1 MKLKEKR
8 LIFILCLIVLS
19 GVMNSILFNVALSD
33 MKQDLNVIT
42 SMISW
47 VIIVYTMIIAFG
59 SITYSKLS
67 SYFEL
72 KTLLIF
78 GVSLFV
84 IGSIIGAMTNQ
95 YPLVIT
101 ARVIQSMGGSSFIAL
116 SMIAANQYL
125 SNATRNLALT
135 LIGGCLSL
143 GTGIGF
149 LIGGTFTYLWGWHSL
164 FLIMVLLIFTLIEI
178 IKVMPTDGSNNT
190 KETQPFDFVGLIS
203 LLIFIV
209 TFILGVKLNGFLLI
223 VSLLAMLYLIYHGRR
238 ENIALF
244 VDFSIFKN
252 KSFNKLIFI
261 NFINNASM
269 VGIIFIFPLMA
280 ANLFK
285 ITTINVGIIL
295 FIISFVSFLIS
306 LISKKLLRIMSN
318 MSMIRG
324 TLFLQLIG
332 FIILTVVG
340 INTFGLT
347 ILGVFVI
354 YSSFTILSVAISIEV
369 SKILNDN
376 DKSMGLGIFNLINF
390 LGMSFGPAIASRIL
404 SFNNDF
410 IYAFLFFVIALIITN
425 IISIFGKSNQING

>member
-33 MKQDLNVIT
+33 MKQDLNVST

-72 KTLLIF
+72 KTLFIF

-84 IGSIIGAMTNQ
+84 IGSILGSMTNQ
-95 YPLVIT
+95 YPFVIT

-178 IKVMPTDGSNNT
+178 IKVMPTDGSNNP
-190 KETQPFDFVGLIS
+190 KEAQPFDFVGLIS

-209 TFILGVKLNGFLLI
+209 TFILGVKLNAFLLI

-261 NFINNASM
+261 SFINNASM

-285 ITTINVGIIL
+285 ITTINVCIIL
-295 FIISFVSFLIS
+295 FIISVVSFLIS
-306 LISKKLLRIMSN
+306 LIFKKLLRIMSN
-318 MSMIRG
+318 MSMIKG

-340 INTFGLT
+340 INNFGLT

-425 IISIFGKSNQING
+425 IISIFGKSN

>member
-33 MKQDLNVIT
+33 MKQDLNVST

-84 IGSIIGAMTNQ
+84 IGSIIGSMTNQ

-164 FLIMVLLIFTLIEI
+164 FLIMVLLVFTLIEI
-178 IKVMPTDGSNNT
+178 IKVMPTNDSNKP

-223 VSLLAMLYLIYHGRR
+223 VSLLAILYLIYHGRR

-261 NFINNASM
+261 SFINNASM

-295 FIISFVSFLIS
+295 FIISVVSFLIS

-332 FIILTVVG
+332 FIILIVVG
-340 INTFGLT
+340 INNFSLT

-404 SFNNDF
+404 SFNNNF
-410 IYAFLFFVIALIITN
+410 TYAFLFFVIALIITN
-425 IISIFGKSNQING
+425 IISILGKSNQING

>member
-33 MKQDLNVIT
+33 MKQDLNVST

-84 IGSIIGAMTNQ
+84 IGSIMGSMTNQ

-178 IKVMPTDGSNNT
+178 IKVMRTDGSNNP

-209 TFILGVKLNGFLLI
+209 TFILGVKLNAFLLI

-238 ENIALF
+238 ENIAVF

-261 NFINNASM
+261 SFINNASM

-285 ITTINVGIIL
+285 ITTINVGIII

-340 INTFGLT
+340 INNFSLT

-425 IISIFGKSNQING
+425 IISIFDKSNQING

>member
-33 MKQDLNVIT
+33 MKQDLNVST

-84 IGSIIGAMTNQ
+84 IGSIIGAITNQ

-178 IKVMPTDGSNNT
+178 IKVMPTDGSNNP

-269 VGIIFIFPLMA
+269 VGIIFIFPIMA

-295 FIISFVSFLIS
+295 FIISVVSFLIS

-318 MSMIRG
+318 MSMIKG

-340 INTFGLT
+340 INNFGLT

>member
-33 MKQDLNVIT
+33 MKQDLTVST

-84 IGSIIGAMTNQ
+84 IGSIIGSITNQ

-143 GTGIGF
+143 AQ
-149 LIGGTFTYLWGWHSL
+149 
-164 FLIMVLLIFTLIEI
+164 V
-178 IKVMPTDGSNNT
+178 
-190 KETQPFDFVGLIS
+190 
-203 LLIFIV
+203 
-209 TFILGVKLNGFLLI
+209 
-223 VSLLAMLYLIYHGRR
+223 
-238 ENIALF
+238 
-244 VDFSIFKN
+244 
-252 KSFNKLIFI
+252 
-261 NFINNASM
+261 
-269 VGIIFIFPLMA
+269 
-280 ANLFK
+280 
-285 ITTINVGIIL
+285 
-295 FIISFVSFLIS
+295 
-306 LISKKLLRIMSN
+306 
-318 MSMIRG
+318 
-324 TLFLQLIG
+324 
-332 FIILTVVG
+332 
-340 INTFGLT
+340 
-347 ILGVFVI
+347 
-354 YSSFTILSVAISIEV
+354 
-369 SKILNDN
+369 
-376 DKSMGLGIFNLINF
+376 
-390 LGMSFGPAIASRIL
+390 
-404 SFNNDF
+404 
-410 IYAFLFFVIALIITN
+410 
-425 IISIFGKSNQING
+425 

>member
-33 MKQDLNVIT
+33 MKQDLNVST

-84 IGSIIGAMTNQ
+84 IGSIIGSITNQ

-135 LIGGCLSL
+135 LIGGCLYL

-178 IKVMPTDGSNNT
+178 IKVMPSDDSNNP
-190 KETQPFDFVGLIS
+190 KEKQPFDFVGLIS
-203 LLIFIV
+203 LLIFIG
-209 TFILGVKLNGFLLI
+209 TFILGVKLNGFLLV
-223 VSLLAMLYLIYHGRR
+223 VSLLAILYLIYHGRR

-244 VDFSIFKN
+244 VDFFYI
-252 KSFNKLIFI
+252 
-261 NFINNASM
+261 
-269 VGIIFIFPLMA
+269 
-280 ANLFK
+280 
-285 ITTINVGIIL
+285 
-295 FIISFVSFLIS
+295 
-306 LISKKLLRIMSN
+306 
-318 MSMIRG
+318 
-324 TLFLQLIG
+324 
-332 FIILTVVG
+332 
-340 INTFGLT
+340 
-347 ILGVFVI
+347 
-354 YSSFTILSVAISIEV
+354 
-369 SKILNDN
+369 
-376 DKSMGLGIFNLINF
+376 
-390 LGMSFGPAIASRIL
+390 
-404 SFNNDF
+404 
-410 IYAFLFFVIALIITN
+410 
-425 IISIFGKSNQING
+425 